1 MADNITP
8 NIIQRSLETELQTS
22 YLDYAM
28 SVIVG
33 RALPDVRDGLK
44 PVHRRILFAMHELGN
59 THDKPYKKSAR
70 VVGEVL
76 GKYHPHGDTAI
87 YGSLV
92 RMAQEF
98 SLSAPLI
105 DGQGNFGSIDGDNAA
120 AMRYTEVRLNR
131 IASEMLVD
139 IEKKTVS
146 FTPNFDAT
154 LEEPTVLPSR
164 IPNLL
169 VNGSSGIAVGMATNI
184 PPHNLSEVCDAVRAV
199 IENKEVTVVDLM
211 GIIKGPD
218 FPTSGLILGKNGIID
233 AYKTGRGSVR
243 IRAKVEIIDDRKDK
257 TRKKINV
264 SEIPYQV
271 NKSEMIKKIAQ
282 LVKDKIIEG
291 ITDINDHSDRN
302 GISIEISLRRD
313 ANPEV
318 ILNQLYAHSQLE
330 TSFGIINLALVDG
343 KPVVMPLREMLDQF
357 ILHRRVIIR
366 KRCQFDLDQSTDR
379 AHILEG
385 LKIAI
390 SDIDNVIKTIK
401 AAANAQ
407 DAKNQLIVKFGLSEK
422 QSTAILEM
430 KLSRLTALE
439 TTKIEN
445 EYSQLLQ
452 TITNL
457 KKILSDELEIYKL
470 IVQEMVDLKE
480 KYGVERRTEIIDFD
494 GDIEDEDLIP
504 NDTVAIIIT
513 KSDYVKRVNLSEY
526 RAQKRGGKGVIGTET
541 KDDDQIKDLIV
552 ANNHDQILFF
562 TDKGNIHWLKA
573 YKIPQ
578 IGRYAMGKPIVNLLN
593 VHDEAISAVIK
604 VTEFTPNEFLVM
616 ATKNGIV
623 KRSSLDEYS
632 HPRKGG
638 IRAITLRENDSL
650 ISVKKTDGKRQ
661 IILGS
666 KLGNAIK
673 FDENDIRE
681 IGRAGMGVIG
691 MRLDENDHVIDMA
704 LDLYPTLL
712 SVTENGY
719 GKRTSLDEYRDQ
731 NRGGKGVINI
741 KTEGRN
747 GNVVSI
753 MTVSD
758 EHEVMLLSSGGKAI
772 RSPVKDI
779 SVIGRNTQGV
789 RLMRLEEKEKIISV
803 ERIEAE
809 KQIAGANGDLA
820 SATGSAGA
828 NSKENGNAKSAN
840 PEASEANGEE
850 EASSEETNSNI

>member
-1 MADNITP
+1 
-8 NIIQRSLETELQTS
+8 
-22 YLDYAM
+22 
-28 SVIVG
+28 
-33 RALPDVRDGLK
+33 
-44 PVHRRILFAMHELGN
+44 
-59 THDKPYKKSAR
+59 
-70 VVGEVL
+70 
-76 GKYHPHGDTAI
+76 
-87 YGSLV
+87 SLV
-92 RMAQEF
+92 RMAQDF
-98 SLSAPLI
+98 SLSAPLV
-105 DGQGNFGSIDGDNAA
+105 DGQGNFGSIDGDSAA
-120 AMRYTEVRLNR
+120 AMRYTEVRLAK

-184 PPHNLSEVCDAVRAV
+184 PPHNLSEICDSVCAV
-199 IENKEVTVVDLM
+199 IENKEITDIGLM
-211 GIIKGPD
+211 GIVKGPD
-218 FPTSGLILGKNGIID
+218 FPTAGIILGKGGIAE
-233 AYKTGRGSVR
+233 AYRTGRGSIRVR
-243 IRAKVEIIDDRKDK
+243 ARAEIVDDKKDK
-257 TRKKINV
+257 LRKKIIIT
-264 SEIPYQV
+264 EIPYQV
-271 NKSEMIKKIAQ
+271 NKAELIKKIAQ

-291 ITDINDHSDRN
+291 ITDINDHSDRT
-302 GISIEISLRRD
+302 GLLVEITLRRD

-318 ILNQLYAHSQLE
+318 ILNQLYTHSQLE
-330 TSFGIINLALVDG
+330 TTFGINNLALVDG
-343 KPVVMPLREMLDQF
+343 KPLTMPLRDMLDQF
-357 ILHRRVIIR
+357 ILHRRIIIR
-366 KRCQFDLDQSTDR
+366 KRCEFDLDQSSER

-390 SDIDNVIKTIK
+390 ASIDSVIKAIK
-401 AAANAQ
+401 AAANSQ

-422 QSTAILEM
+422 QSAAILEM

-445 EYSQLLQ
+445 EHAQLKV
-452 TITNL
+452 TIENL
-457 KKILSDELEIYKL
+457 KRILSDENEIYK
-470 IVQEMVDLKE
+470 IISAEMREIKE
-480 KYGVERRTEIIDFD
+480 KYGFERRTQIIDFD

-504 NDTVAIIIT
+504 NDAVAIIVT

-526 RAQKRGGKGVIGTET
+526 KAQRRGGKGVIGTET
-541 KDDDQIKDLIV
+541 KEDDQIKDLII
-552 ANNHDQILFF
+552 ANNHDYLLFF
-562 TDKGNIHWLKA
+562 TGKGNVHWLKA
-573 YKIPQ
+573 HRIPL
-578 IGRYAMGKPIVNLLN
+578 IGRYAVGKPIVNLI
-593 VHDEAISAVIK
+593 DIDGEGISAAIK
-604 VTEFTPNEFLVM
+604 VSAFTPNEFLVM

-666 KLGNAIK
+666 RHGMAIK

-681 IGRAGMGVIG
+681 IGRSGMGVIG
-691 MRLDENDHVIDMA
+691 MRLDDGDFVIDMA
-704 LDLYPTLL
+704 LDVYPTLL
-712 SVTENGY
+712 SVTANGY

-747 GNVVSI
+747 GEVVSI

-758 EHEVMLLSSGGKAI
+758 DHEIMLLSSGGKAI
-772 RSPVKDI
+772 RSPVKGI

-803 ERIEAE
+803 ERIEADIAKAIAE
-809 KQIAGANGDLA
+809 TEAAPQAGAQAPGP
-820 SATGSAGA
+820 
-828 NSKENGNAKSAN
+828 K
-840 PEASEANGEE
+840 PEIPEPEKKDEAQ
-850 EASSEETNSNI
+850 